1 MRIRGLDKAIPPVP
15 GAGQQQMGPTPM
27 GGASGLGPTPMG
39 GTGGATGDRSPTA
52 SQQSFAKRIMT
63 MAPDKFAKLMQKLGA
78 GPIV

>member
-1 MRIRGLDKAIPPVP
+1 MRIRGLDKAIPAVP
-15 GAGQQQMGPTPM
+15 GASSQTGMGPAPLSGM
-27 GGASGLGPTPMG
+27 GPSPQT

-52 SQQSFAKRIMT
+52 SQHSFAKRIMG